1 MNADNFPSPP
11 EDTDND
17 KKSNPKVE
25 SRRPSIVD
33 TKKKGIVT
41 TQSTLDALPSDKSL
55 LEEAAEDENK
65 RQGSIV
71 RNRLMQASQ
80 SFQAV
85 RPAGLITPNFDN
97 TSTSEPANLIN
108 QSRNMRRA
116 LDLSFHGQRP
126 SELTGALSDI
136 FMDNPLDGTMRTSK
150 AEMKGTVRLAASA
163 ERTCTSSDSCL
174 SRQKMFTSS
183 TFANLLAALT

>member
-1 MNADNFPSPP
+1 MDA
-11 EDTDND
+11 
-17 KKSNPKVE
+17 
-25 SRRPSIVD
+25 
-33 TKKKGIVT
+33 KKKGIVT
-41 TQSTLDALPSDKSL
+41 TQSTLDTLPSDKSL
-55 LEEAAEDENK
+55 LEEAAEDEKN

-71 RNRLMQASQ
+71 RRRLMKASQ

-116 LDLSFHGQRP
+116 LDLSCHGQRP

-136 FMDNPLDGTMRTSK
+136 FMDNPLDGTEDDDDDDEHQFKLGDPLHEPSTCLGRSRNSFGRVVNLNFVQWTLVFLVIAMTTLQQRVHN
-150 AEMKGTVRLAASA
+150 EGGTQLQ
-163 ERTCTSSDSCL
+163 L
-174 SRQKMFTSS
+174 Q
-183 TFANLLAALT
+183 